1 MKKSYTDEEVTN
13 IENSAYETG
22 LSIGKHVERTKIIE
36 ALRELIMYTWEDLEI
51 IKGRLATRELGEE
64 DREDLEND
72 RVTTF
77 MYLSGLNG
85 ALKAV
90 EQTANK

>member
-36 ALRELIMYTWEDLEI
+36 VLRELIMYTWEDLEI
-51 IKGRLATRELGEE
+51 IKSKLADHDLWEE
-64 DREDLEND
+64 EKEDLEND

-77 MYLSGLNG
+77 MYLSGING
-85 ALKAV
+85 ALKAI
-90 EQTANK
+90 EQSIQK